1 MRSCTDSCTEAPR
14 RHGQNIVGGYGLIAA
29 KRTVSRLG
37 GRLFPRDGS
46 SSCRRRE
53 DSQAPS
59 EGKKRSVSDA
69 ISAIGQR
76 KARRKAER
84 A

>member
-1 MRSCTDSCTEAPR
+1 L
-14 RHGQNIVGGYGLIAA
+14 VGAS
-29 KRTVSRLG
+29 SRG
-37 GRLFPRDGS
+37 DGS